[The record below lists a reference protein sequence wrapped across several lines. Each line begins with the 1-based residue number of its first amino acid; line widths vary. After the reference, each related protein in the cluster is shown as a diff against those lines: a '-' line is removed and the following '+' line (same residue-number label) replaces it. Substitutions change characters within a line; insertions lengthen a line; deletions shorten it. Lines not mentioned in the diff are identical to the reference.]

1 MELTKTFALNKLL
14 EYLNMPSSTYHY
26 NISASKKPDKN
37 AEVKEAIKQIYNEHQ
52 GRYGMDRITPELAK
66 RDNSFVRNRKTV
78 GKFMKEMDLKA
89 VIRQPKCKNRQQG
102 TESKTAPNII
112 ERNFVAEAPN
122 QKWTTDVTEFAVAG
136 HKLYLSAIIDMFNSE
151 VIAYELSEKNNLE
164 LVTNMLNK
172 ALDKVP
178 NNSKLILHSDQGWQY
193 RHSVYQ
199 SKLEAIGITQSM
211 SRKGNCLDNALIEN
225 FFGLLKSEFF
235 KIKKFKSIGIFK
247 EELDDYINYY
257 NEKRIKL
264 KLGGLSPVE
273 YRTKF
278 QESKK

>member
-1 MELTKTFALNKLL
+1 
-14 EYLNMPSSTYHY
+14 MPSSTYHY
-26 NISASKKPDKN
+26 NILISKKSDKN
-37 AEVKEAIKQIYNEHQ
+37 TEVKEAIQQIYNEHQ

-66 RDNSFVRNRKTV
+66 RGVVRNRKTV
-78 GKFMKEMDLKA
+78 GKLMKEMDIKA
-89 VIRQPKCKNRQQG
+89 VIRQPKYYKSSCQG
-102 TESKTAPNII
+102 TESKTVSNII
-112 ERNFVAEAPN
+112 NRNFVAEAPN
-122 QKWTTDVTEFAVAG
+122 QKWTTDVTQFSVLG

-151 VIAYELSEKNNLE
+151 VIAYELSEKNNLD
-164 LVTNMLNK
+164 LVMNMLNK

-193 RHSVYQ
+193 RHIVYQ
-199 SKLEAIGITQSM
+199 SKLEAVGITQSM

-235 KIKKFKSIGIFK
+235 NMKKFKSIDIFK

-264 KLGGLSPVE
+264 KLDGLSPVE

-278 QESKK
+278 QA